1 MELREAALREEARA
15 LQYDQSQHRSE
26 LEVQI
31 DFLRLQVADLTR
43 QVAEL
48 HARPSGDAL
57 EQAYLD
63 SLTRLVQA
71 SAFRDQETG
80 SHIRRIGLYSRRVAL
95 EMGLD
100 AEFADLLGKAAPMH
114 DVGKVG
120 VPDAILHKSGPLS
133 AEEWILMKRHCE
145 IGAQLLSGSPSKL
158 IQMAER
164 VARSHHERYD
174 GTGYPNAL
182 SGEAIP
188 MEARIVMVAD
198 VYDALRSPR
207 PYKPSWP
214 HYRACG
220 VIQDGDGRTK
230 PEHFDP
236 SVLAVFRRIAPAFDE
251 IYAQNSDPEFA
262 L

>member
-1 MELREAALREEARA
+1 MALPDSIAIQTRA
-15 LQYDQSQHRSE
+15 LQYDQSLHRSE
-26 LEVQI
+26 MEVQI
-31 DFLRLQVADLTR
+31 DFLRLQVAELTR

-48 HARPSGDAL
+48 HARPSVEAL

-80 SHIRRIGLYSRRVAL
+80 AHIRRMGLYSRRVAL

-100 AEFADLLGKAAPMH
+100 AEFADMLSKAAPMH

-120 VPDAILHKSGPLS
+120 VPDAILHKNGPLS
-133 AEEWILMKRHCE
+133 PEEWILMKRHCE
-145 IGAQLLSGSPSKL
+145 IGARLLAGSPSKL

-164 VARSHHERYD
+164 VALSHHERYD
-174 GTGYPNAL
+174 GTGYPHGLAAQ
-182 SGEAIP
+182 AIP
-188 MEARIVMVAD
+188 MEARIVCIAD

-214 HYRACG
+214 HYRACMT
-220 VIQDGDGRTK
+220 ITEGDGRTK

-236 SVLAVFRRIAPAFDE
+236 GVLAIFQRIAPAFDE
-251 IYAQNSDPEFA
+251 IYTQNADPD
-262 L
+262 LVL

>member
-1 MELREAALREEARA
+1 MAFREPAAAEARA
-15 LQYDQSQHRSE
+15 LQYDQSIHRSE
-26 LEVQI
+26 YEVQI
-31 DFLRLQVADLTR
+31 DFLRLQVAELTR
-43 QVAEL
+43 QVTEL
-48 HARPSGDAL
+48 HARPSVEAL

-63 SLTRLVQA
+63 SLARLVQA

-80 SHIRRIGLYSRRVAL
+80 AHIRRIGLYSQRIAL
-95 EMGLD
+95 EMNLD
-100 AEFADLLGKAAPMH
+100 TEFADLLGKAAPMH

-133 AEEWILMKRHCE
+133 AEEWILMRRHCE
-145 IGAQLLSGSPSKL
+145 IGAQLLAGSPSRL

-174 GTGYPNAL
+174 GTGYPHGL
-182 SGEAIP
+182 RGEEIP
-188 MEARIVMVAD
+188 MEARIVAVAD

-214 HYRACG
+214 HYRACST
-220 VIQDGDGRTK
+220 IQDGDGRTK

-236 SVLAVFRRIAPAFDE
+236 AVLAVFTRIAPSFDE
-251 IYAQNSDPEFA
+251 IYSQNADPD
-262 L
+262 LVL

>member
-1 MELREAALREEARA
+1 MFFRDPGPAETRA
-15 LQYDQSQHRSE
+15 LQYDQSMHRSE
-26 LEVQI
+26 MEVQI
-31 DFLRLQVADLTR
+31 DFLRLEVAELTR
-43 QVAEL
+43 QVTEL
-48 HARPSGDAL
+48 HARPSVEAL

-80 SHIRRIGLYSRRVAL
+80 AHIRRIGLYSRRIAM

-100 AEFADLLGKAAPMH
+100 AGFADLLGKAAPMH

-120 VPDAILHKSGPLS
+120 VPDAILHKNGPLS

-145 IGAQLLSGSPSKL
+145 IGAQLLAGSPSKL

-164 VARSHHERYD
+164 VARSHHERFD
-174 GTGYPNAL
+174 GTGYPQGLA
-182 SGEAIP
+182 GTDIP
-188 MEARIVMVAD
+188 MEARIVCIAD

-214 HYRACG
+214 HYRAC
-220 VIQDGDGRTK
+220 VTITEGDGRTK

-236 SVLAVFRRIAPAFDE
+236 AVMAVFKRIAPAFDE
-251 IYAQNSDPEFA
+251 IYSQNADPDLA